1 MVEERHFD
9 IYNIFKKEVDE
20 MIFRKKKK
28 TTESPSPIDTIVV
41 IGNGF
46 DRWQGLNT
54 SYADF
59 QTYYHEHLDEILKK
73 LHIKKHRYVCPDGT
87 AEVSI
92 LRTI

>member
-1 MVEERHFD
+1 M
-9 IYNIFKKEVDE
+9 NE

-28 TTESPSPIDTIVV
+28 PTERPPRIGTIVI

-73 LHIKKHRYVCPDGT
+73 LHIKKSKYISPDGT
-87 AEVSI
+87 VEEWSDE
-92 LRTI
+92 RTGV

>member
-1 MVEERHFD
+1 
-9 IYNIFKKEVDE
+9 

-28 TTESPSPIDTIVV
+28 PTAPSSKIDTIVV

-59 QTYYHEHLDEILKK
+59 QTYYHEHLDEILK
-73 LHIKKHRYVCPDGT
+73 T
-87 AEVSI
+87 SI
-92 LRTI
+92 SKSAGMSVLTVRLKNGQM

>member
-1 MVEERHFD
+1 MS
-9 IYNIFKKEVDE
+9 
-20 MIFRKKKK
+20 FRKKKK
-28 TTESPSPIDTIVV
+28 KAVDFPKIDTIVV

-73 LHIKKHRYVCPDGT
+73 LHIKKSKYISSDG
-87 AEVSI
+87 AVEE
-92 LRTI
+92 